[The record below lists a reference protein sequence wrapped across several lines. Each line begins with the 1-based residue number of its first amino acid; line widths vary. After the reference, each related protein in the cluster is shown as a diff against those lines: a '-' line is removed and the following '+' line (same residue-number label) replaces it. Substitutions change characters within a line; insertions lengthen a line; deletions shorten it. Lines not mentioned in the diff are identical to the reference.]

1 MAVCKHCKHADY
13 AHVKGECVAVDARGM
28 ACGCVKFEAR
38 PKREDKHRTWV
49 VRVAFF
55 EFNKWTPEKEVK
67 VKAQG
72 IGGAAMK
79 AVRQVKHERTSKKR
93 VLQTRIT
100 VVPVGRGS
108 AAS

>member
-1 MAVCKHCKHADY
+1 MTKQPYCKTCGHPAHRADC
-13 AHVKGECVAVDARGM
+13 GVDD
-28 ACGCVKFEAR
+28 CGCVKYEPR
-38 PKREDKHRTWV
+38 PNREDRQRTWV

-55 EFNKWTPEKEVK
+55 EFNKWTPDKEVK

-79 AVRQVKHERTSKKR
+79 AVRLVKHERTSKRR

-100 VVPVGRGS
+100 VVHVPKGVS
-108 AAS
+108 

>member
-1 MAVCKHCKHADY
+1 MCHV
-13 AHVKGECVAVDARGM
+13 AHCVARGKI
-28 ACGCVKFEAR
+28 AKKSGRA
-38 PKREDKHRTWV
+38 KRMFAQE
-49 VRVAFF
+49 VR
-55 EFNKWTPEKEVK
+55 

-79 AVRQVKHERTSKKR
+79 AVRQVKHERESKRR

-100 VVPVGRGS
+100 VVPVGRGM